1 MIDVGKFLGHQ
12 QKKLLDTS
20 RNNRLLNYKL
30 TTKAIETESE
40 WPEVIFSRLVKW
52 GKPLTLLPKTEDLDD
67 EEAALGKLL
76 ETANE
81 EEDTYIL
88 ADEDSIVRDEF
99 RVNFEQEAEV
109 STEDKSIQTRLDAIR
124 ASVAAA
130 KKRELIRIA
139 GKLPTAHQASDLKKR
154 QETIQ
159 RDIQRFNRELGANPY
174 YLTLGMLE
182 WIDSRSKAKNLA
194 PLMLIPVELTRKNRF
209 ANFKVQYT
217 DEEVEFNDAL
227 IEKLREDFDL
237 DISLPS
243 HIHQS
248 NVIGYFEYVA
258 DSVNVHGWQVYE
270 TSIALSVFASKN
282 IVMHRDLKRE
292 SWPATDKPESNP
304 TLSKLLNGGFN
315 RAWEA
320 PYRQS
325 HHIDSLIDPLESW
338 QIDDADSSQ
347 LLAIQHVRNGHDLII
362 QGPPGTGKSQTI
374 TNIIAQ
380 AIGDG
385 KSILFVAQKETA
397 LNVVKGKLDD
407 AGLGHLCL
415 ELHRDKT
422 KRATF
427 LEGIQKALEYSQR
440 IPLEQLSAGIQKLNL
455 EQLEML
461 RDQLNNYSDAV
472 NTPIEGEEMT
482 VFQCFE
488 ELIRL
493 EALFQDVD
501 PPFWPSREMFRQKA
515 PSSRQD
521 WLPKIK
527 TLQLLLAE
535 IGIPRNNVFRFCDY
549 SEDSFLAPELIRQT
563 IHRSLS
569 TLTTLKQ
576 SAQQLVEHLQIPQPT
591 TPRATAS
598 FIHMAQ
604 HLLRAPNLSDVAVS
618 SDKWQTRSSEI
629 DTVISALRK
638 LYELRRENN
647 KLLKPEAWTQDVAT
661 LQEQIQINSNAFQR
675 FLNLPVKAPDALT
688 HICTAEPPPT
698 LREQMSLLDTI
709 SAYQKHQNTVVAK
722 GTLVKELVGDV
733 NWRDGRMDWKYLS
746 NLNNWILG
754 LKQTIAALN
763 LPASFLSYIKEGIN
777 FDELR
782 STIALVEE
790 SIQQHETAVADMV
803 KRLKLDQEG
812 QFGKNHSFVTQSFAY
827 QESLLNSWLQN
838 LNQLKDIVDYNRLK
852 ADLVAEGFSPVIE
865 LGETWSKA
873 SQYLVD
879 IVLHTWCSHLI
890 ADVSEHNTLI
900 KVFNRVAHEAAIQQF
915 CELDQTSFI
924 ANRAYLATSH
934 YESVEN
940 MKTVEIPDI
949 EDQLK
954 LLRQQCISKKNKQTI
969 RSIMEQAGGVIQT
982 LKPVFMMSPTSAAKF
997 LPPGKIDFD
1006 LVIFD
1011 EASQIKPEDALGA
1024 ILRGSQTVVVGDRHQ
1039 LPPTDFFS
1047 TSTNITEEAGDILDG
1062 ESILDLFYIAGVP
1075 ETTLLWHYRSQHHS
1089 LIMPSNHAFYGNEL
1103 VVFPSPKVIDKQLG
1117 VHMEYI
1123 PDSVYD
1129 RGGTRTNIVEARR
1142 VAESV
1147 MHHAATEPRLSLGVV
1162 SLHEAQAQAIEHELD
1177 ILRSQNRDH
1186 EEFFEVENNLL
1197 ITNLESVQGDEKD
1210 VIFISIGYGYSMD
1223 GRLTLQFGPI
1233 SQEGGPRRLNVLTT
1247 RARKRCVVF
1256 SSIRGRD
1263 ILDRNPGNPGAR
1275 FLAEYLDYAETGLI
1289 DTYNESNASDYS
1301 LESVQQRRERR
1312 EKLFIILHEKFNLEE
1327 IRELCFMLEM
1337 DYENVRGETKK
1348 AKALDL
1354 ALHFHRRD
1362 SLKQLIEVGKRLR
1375 PKLNWDELLP
1385 VEPKLTS
1392 PQLEGDKADSLV
1404 TPATPNWGDSFSTSK
1419 NSQSF
1424 SKSQME
1430 KEIAEILETNGYPV
1444 ETNVGPENAAIPIA
1458 VMDDSKQRA
1467 VLGIEFDDR
1476 RYHQART
1483 ARDRDRLRPQE
1494 LEKLQWNIHRIWI
1507 IDWYYHKDREVSRL
1521 LQVVN
1526 SVT

>member
-20 RNNRLLNYKL
+20 RNNRLLNFKL
-30 TTKAIETESE
+30 TTKAVEADSE

-52 GKPLTLLPKTEDLDD
+52 GKPLTLLPNTEDLDD
-67 EEAALGKLL
+67 EAALEKLL

-81 EEDTYIL
+81 EDDTYVL
-88 ADEDSIVRDEF
+88 ADEDLVVRDEF
-99 RVNFEQEAEV
+99 RANFEQEAEV
-109 STEDKSIQTRLDAIR
+109 FPDDKTIQTHFDAIR
-124 ASVAAA
+124 ASVTAT
-130 KKRELIRIA
+130 KKRELIRLA
-139 GKLPTAHQASDLKKR
+139 GRLPTAHHASDLKKR
-154 QETIQ
+154 EETIH
-159 RDIQRFNRELGANPY
+159 RDIHLLNRELGTNPY

-194 PLMLIPVELTRKNRF
+194 PLILIPVELIRKNRF

-227 IEKLREDFDL
+227 IEKLREDFEL
-237 DISLPS
+237 DISPPG
-243 HIHQS
+243 HIVKS
-248 NVIGYFEYVA
+248 DVMGYFEYVA
-258 DSVNVHGWQVYE
+258 DVVKDLSWQVYE
-270 TSIALSVFASKN
+270 TKIALSIFASKN

-347 LLAIQHVRNGHDLII
+347 LMAIQHVRNGHDLII

-397 LNVVKGKLDD
+397 LIVVKGKLDD

-427 LEGIQKALEYSQR
+427 LDGIQKALEHSQR
-440 IPLEQLSAGIQKLNL
+440 IPLEQLSAGIQNLNL

-461 RDQLNNYSDAV
+461 RDHLNTYSDAL
-472 NTPIEGEEMT
+472 NSPIEGEEIT
-482 VFQCFE
+482 IFQCFE

-493 EALFQDVD
+493 EALFQDVA
-501 PPFWPSREMFRQKA
+501 PPFWPNREMFRQKA

-535 IGIPRNNVFRFCDY
+535 IGTPRNNLFSFCDY
-549 SEDSFLAPELIRQT
+549 SEESFLAPELIRQT
-563 IHRSLS
+563 LQRSMS
-569 TLTTLKQ
+569 TLMALKQ
-576 SAQQLVEHLQIPQPT
+576 SAQQLAAHLQIPPPT
-591 TPRATAS
+591 TPRETAS
-598 FIHMAQ
+598 IMHMAKHVLQ
-604 HLLRAPNLSDVAVS
+604 APELSDVAVS
-618 SDKWQTRSSEI
+618 SDKWQKRSSEI
-629 DTVISALRK
+629 EAVISALRK
-638 LYELRRENN
+638 LFELRRENN
-647 KLLKPEAWTQDVAT
+647 KLLKNDAWKQDVAT
-661 LQEQIQINSNAFQR
+661 LQQQIQVNSNAFQR

-688 HICTAEPPPT
+688 HICNTEPPPT

-709 SAYQKHQNTVVAK
+709 SEYQKNQNTVEAK
-722 GTLVKELVGDV
+722 GALVKELVGDV
-733 NWRDGRMDWKYLS
+733 NWRDGRIDWKYLS

-763 LPASFLSYIKEGIN
+763 LPVSFLNYIKEGIN

-782 STIALVEE
+782 STNALVEE
-790 SIQQHETAVADMV
+790 SMQQHETAVAATV
-803 KRLKLDQEG
+803 KRLRLDEEG
-812 QFGKNHSFVTQSFAY
+812 QFGRNHAFVTQSFSS
-827 QESLLNSWLQN
+827 QESLLNSWLDN

-852 ADLVAEGFSPVIE
+852 ADLVAEGFSSVIK
-865 LGETWSKA
+865 LGETWPQA
-873 SQYLVD
+873 SQHLVD
-879 IVLHTWCSHLI
+879 IVLHTWYSHLI
-890 ADVSEHNTLI
+890 ADVSEHKTSI
-900 KVFNRVAHEAAIQQF
+900 KEFNRVAHEAAIQQF
-915 CELDQTSFI
+915 RELDRTSFN
-924 ANRAYLATSH
+924 ANRAFLATSH

-949 EDQLK
+949 EDQLSF
-954 LLRQQCISKKNKQTI
+954 LRQQCISKRNKQTI
-969 RSIMEQAGGVIQT
+969 RAIMERAGGVIQT

-1047 TSTNITEEAGDILDG
+1047 TSTNITEEADDILDG

-1103 VVFPSPKVIDKQLG
+1103 VVFPSPKVRDKQLG
-1117 VHMEYI
+1117 VHLEYI

-1162 SLHEAQAQAIEHELD
+1162 ALHEAQAQAIEHELD

-1210 VIFISIGYGYSMD
+1210 VIFISIGYGYSLD

-1233 SQEGGPRRLNVLTT
+1233 SQDGGPRRLNVLTT
-1247 RARKRCVVF
+1247 RARKRCMVF

-1263 ILDRNPGNPGAR
+1263 ILDRNPGNPGAQ

-1289 DTYNESNASDYS
+1289 DTYNEANATDYHPDS
-1301 LESVQQRRERR
+1301 IQQRRERR

-1362 SLKQLIEVGKRLR
+1362 SLKQLVEVGKRLR
-1375 PKLNWDELLP
+1375 PKLDWDDLLP
-1385 VEPKLTS
+1385 EQSEWTS
-1392 PQLEGDKADSLV
+1392 PQLDGDKADSLG
-1404 TPATPNWGDSFSTSK
+1404 TPATSNWGDPFSTSR
-1419 NSQSF
+1419 NSKSF
-1424 SKSQME
+1424 SKSQVE
-1430 KEIAEILETNGYPV
+1430 KEIAKILKTNGYPV
-1444 ETNVGPENAAIPIA
+1444 ETNVGPKNAAIPIA
-1458 VMDDSKQRA
+1458 VMDDSRQRA
-1467 VLGIEFDDR
+1467 VLGIEFDDQ
-1476 RYHQART
+1476 RYHQARS
-1483 ARDRDRLRPQE
+1483 ARDRDRLRQQE

-1507 IDWYYHKDREVSRL
+1507 IDWYYHRDREVARL
-1521 LQVVN
+1521 LQVVK
-1526 SVT
+1526 SVV